1 MRKWFFVMVLACSVP
16 VFAETLL
23 VEDFLYPVSAR
34 IDTCGGW
41 YLPYGGASQFV
52 TTNGLSFAG
61 YAGSDTG
68 NGVLLDA
75 RSGGNDLPHLHL
87 NRVVTEGDVYVAF
100 LFQPAVV
107 NKKGYFFMLRDE
119 IAANTY
125 NFMGRLFLNENY
137 QVGLTFGD
145 NQKAVFSDE
154 ELDYQTTYLMVLR
167 YTIVEGSNNDQVSL
181 YVFSGM
187 PSEEP
192 QVATI
197 GPLSDANKPDIS
209 PANVV
214 LRGYDADGWI
224 VIDGICVA
232 TTWEEATRTLHT
244 NTQNVTAS
252 PSGVT
257 KYIQDGE
264 LIIEYCGNKYSVTG
278 ARK

>member
-41 YLPYGGASQFV
+41 YLPYGGTSQF
-52 TTNGLSFAG
+52 TITNGLSFAG
-61 YAGSDTG
+61 YAGSEMG

-75 RSGGNDLPHLHL
+75 KSGGNDLPHLRLKH
-87 NRVVTEGDVYVAF
+87 VVTEGDVYVAF

-107 NKKGYFFMLRDE
+107 NKKGYFFMLRDK

-125 NFMGRLFLNENY
+125 NFMGRLFMNENY

-145 NQKAVFSDE
+145 NQKAVFSE
-154 ELDYQTTYLMVLR
+154 AELDYQTTYLMVLR
-167 YTIVEGSNNDQVSL
+167 YTIVEGANNDQVSL
-181 YVFSGM
+181 YVFSEM
-187 PSEEP
+187 PSEQP

-244 NTQNVTAS
+244 RIQNATVPT
-252 PSGVT
+252 SGVT
-257 KYIQDGE
+257 KYIQDGQ
-264 LIIEYCGNKYSVTG
+264 LIIECDGKQYGLTG
-278 ARK
+278 VRK